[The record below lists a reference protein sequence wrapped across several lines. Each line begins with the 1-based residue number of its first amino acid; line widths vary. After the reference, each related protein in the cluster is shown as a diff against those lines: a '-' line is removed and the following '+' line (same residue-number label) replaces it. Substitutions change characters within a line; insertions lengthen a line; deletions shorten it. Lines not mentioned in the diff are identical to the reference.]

1 MSDDSSLRS
10 AVRRPLAA
18 AFRIRAQGI
27 RIVVGARQVEIL
39 LVGNCG
45 DDVESLRSSFDRT
58 GVINALHTASD
69 AASALATL
77 RGQPTSG
84 ERHISPSLILLDL
97 SSPNV
102 GQPTV
107 AAELELLSELKSDP
121 DLRSIPVIVVTESS
135 DQADILNAYSSGACS
150 FVSKPASCEKR
161 QRLFEQLADYW
172 AHVSQLPRSGS
183 NSNDVLESLIDAA
196 AADDSVDPVPVLV
209 VDDSEDDILLLK
221 EAFVDC
227 PLIDLIAAVED
238 GESALRYMRG
248 EAPFAD
254 SRRPAIVLLDI
265 NMPRMNGF
273 EVLAEMRA
281 DTRLA
286 QTPVIMLT
294 TSKQESDILRAYSD
308 GACSFISK
316 PVNFDRMR
324 QIAQRFAFYWTTVAN
339 TPPAVTAL
347 VN

>member
-1 MSDDSSLRS
+1 
-10 AVRRPLAA
+10 
-18 AFRIRAQGI
+18 
-27 RIVVGARQVEIL
+27 VVGARQVEIL

-45 DDVESLRSSFDRT
+45 DDVDSLRWSFNRT
-58 GVINALHTASD
+58 GVSNALHTASD
-69 AASALATL
+69 AASALACL
-77 RGQPTSG
+77 RGQTTNG
-84 ERHISPSLILLDL
+84 DQHVSPSLILLDL
-97 SSPNV
+97 NCPDS

-107 AAELELLSELKSDP
+107 AAELELLSVLKSDP
-121 DLRSIPVIVVTESS
+121 ELRSIPVIVVTESS

-150 FVSKPASCEKR
+150 FVSKPASREKR

-183 NSNDVLESLIDAA
+183 NSDELLESMIEAA
-196 AADDSVDPVPVLV
+196 ASDDRIDPVPVLV

-238 GESALRYMRG
+238 GETALRYMRG

-254 SRRPAIVLLDI
+254 ARRPAIVLLDI

-273 EVLAEMRA
+273 EVLSEMRA

-286 QTPVIMLT
+286 RTPVIMLT

-316 PVNFDRMR
+316 PVHFDRMR
-324 QIAQRFAFYWTTVAN
+324 QIAQRFALYWTTVAN
-339 TPPAVTAL
+339 THPAMPVLA
-347 VN
+347 N